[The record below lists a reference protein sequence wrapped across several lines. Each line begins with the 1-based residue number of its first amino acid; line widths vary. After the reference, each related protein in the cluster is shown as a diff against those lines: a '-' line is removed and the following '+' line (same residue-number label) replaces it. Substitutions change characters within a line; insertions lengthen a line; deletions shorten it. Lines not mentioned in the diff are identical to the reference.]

1 MILNKSSFE
10 RGFAHASVYKTQCVD
25 LAGDGGRS
33 GRARATT
40 KAFTNRPPANGG
52 EGGKG
57 GKGGQGKKCSKCGK
71 MGHTQENCWAGGK
84 KAAGTAERPVPR
96 SEEV

>member
-1 MILNKSSFE
+1 MISAQE
-10 RGFAHASVYKTQCVD
+10 TPTPMD
-25 LAGDGGRS
+25 LGVVGKGKGG
-33 GRARATT
+33 
-40 KAFTNRPPANGG
+40 K
-52 EGGKG
+52 GKG
-57 GKGGQGKKCSKCGK
+57 GKGGQGRKCSKCGK